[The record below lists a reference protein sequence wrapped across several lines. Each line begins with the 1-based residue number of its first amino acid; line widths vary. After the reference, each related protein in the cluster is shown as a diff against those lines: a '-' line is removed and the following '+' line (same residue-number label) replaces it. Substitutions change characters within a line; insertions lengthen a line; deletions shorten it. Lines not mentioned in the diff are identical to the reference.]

1 MGKEDFSP
9 NPGACT
15 NFQIKPRPFL
25 WIEDMKKTS
34 PWFMLLFPI
43 AIPAM
48 MVLDYF
54 GYRIIALII
63 LVALVF
69 SFIYYV
75 YSIFTKFRSLRGEFA
90 SLATALYDPA
100 SWSLRHFPYHH
111 TLSGDVAGRRLHYSL
126 LGHDE
131 RALSQLFL
139 EVPSKRDLSVEAS
152 EDQREIP
159 AELAPIR
166 SLKGFRSLKVLS
178 RKVPFF
184 SRFLSG
190 LAGSGGPGLVLRKQV
205 DDPFSLPALK
215 RDLELLL
222 RLAAS
227 LDGEPRP
234 GKDER

>member
-1 MGKEDFSP
+1 
-9 NPGACT
+9 
-15 NFQIKPRPFL
+15 
-25 WIEDMKKTS
+25 MKKTS
-34 PWFMLLFPI
+34 LWFILLFPI

-48 MVLDYF
+48 IVLDYF

-69 SFIYYV
+69 SFMYFV
-75 YSIFTKFRSLRGEFA
+75 YSIFTKFQSLRGDFV
-90 SLATALYDPA
+90 SLAKALYDPGR
-100 SWSLRHFPYHH
+100 WSIRHFPYHH
-111 TLSGDVAGRRLHYSL
+111 TLSGDIAGHRLHYSL

-131 RALSQLFL
+131 RALCQLFL
-139 EVPSKRDLSVEAS
+139 EYPAKRDLSVEAG

-159 AELAPIR
+159 AELAPIC
-166 SLKGFRSLKVLS
+166 SLPGFRSLRTLS

-190 LAGSGGPGLVLRKQV
+190 LAGSGGPGLVLRKQGN
-205 DDPFSLPALK
+205 DPFSPPALK

-227 LDGEPRP
+227 LNDEPRP
-234 GKDER
+234 GGEER